1 MTKRRWDLLAG
12 GLVLVAYV
20 VVQLLLLRGPRPWDP
35 ATYWHAALHL
45 DLAGPSLFTLRI
57 GLIIPVKV
65 AALAFGPS
73 EAALYTVPLL
83 SGIVLTAAVF
93 GTMLLLFQ
101 DRVVAATAGLVSGLN
116 AFYLLISSF
125 IFPDVVATAV
135 FTSGMFFLLL
145 AARRAEGSTVR
156 TISLVVAGVLLGWT
170 YLIREFSPI
179 VLLPA
184 VVAAALLLRY
194 RRRDVGVLA
203 GAAAA
208 TWLMEPLYGLV
219 LYGKPFVHIGMLV
232 GRNDDPVAKVR
243 LARVHQLQ
251 DQLKDPIDT
260 FLVFPRLLTSWYVG
274 WVFLGLL
281 GLFVLAIARVRDRRL
296 WLFAAWFFSF
306 WIVMAVLGLFTL
318 PSGNWLVNISNVRY
332 WSPIFPA
339 LVMGAFGGL
348 LLLMPRSLPS
358 FRGVTATHG
367 VAVVLAALALAP
379 GFAQYEHCAARDL
392 WPSDPLARWHEL
404 RSWLGSPPA
413 QNYDLIYTDGQTG
426 RYILAY
432 SSSTFG
438 SRLWKGQVDG
448 IGRAA
453 SGVPGSPS
461 VTSLLLINKDE
472 FRYPK
477 VLERLRTAWTPV
489 FVSGDGAMVMLAQKA
504 VAAGPITAHD
514 WWSLP
519 EDLSSTA
526 DARTCKMQPLSPSR

>member
-1 MTKRRWDLLAG
+1 MSSRRLDLLVG
-12 GLVLVAYV
+12 GLVLAGWVT
-20 VVQLLLLRGPRPWDP
+20 VQLILLRGPRPWDP
-35 ATYWHAALHL
+35 ALYWDAAE
-45 DLAGPSLFTLRI
+45 DLGEAAESLFTLRI
-57 GLIIPVKV
+57 GLVLPAK
-65 AALAFGPS
+65 LAVLLFGTS
-73 EAALYTVPLL
+73 EAALYAVPLL
-83 SGIVLTAAVF
+83 GGLLLVAAVY

-101 DRVVAATAGLVSGLN
+101 DRVLAACAALVAGLN
-116 AFYLLISSF
+116 AYYLLNSSF
-125 IFPDVVATAV
+125 LFPDPLATAV
-135 FTSGMFFLLL
+135 FTAGVFFLVLG
-145 AARRAEGSTVR
+145 ARREQGARLR
-156 TISLVVAGVLLGWT
+156 TISLTAAGALFAWT
-170 YLIREFSPI
+170 YLAREFSPI

-184 VVAAALLLRY
+184 VAAALFFLHY
-194 RRRDVGVLA
+194 RWRDLAVVA
-203 GAAAA
+203 GAAVV
-208 TWLMEPLYGLV
+208 TWLLEPLYGLV
-219 LYGKPFVHIGMLV
+219 LFGKPFVHIAMLV
-232 GRNDDPVAKVR
+232 GRNEDPVAKVR

-251 DQLKDPIDT
+251 DQLNDPIDT
-260 FLVFPRLLTSWYVG
+260 FLVFPRLVISWYVG

-296 WLFAAWFFSF
+296 CLFAAWFFSF

-348 LLLMPRSLPS
+348 LLVMPRSLPS

-426 RYILAY
+426 QYISAY

-438 SRLWKGQVDG
+438 SRLWKGRVDG

-477 VLERLRTAWTPV
+477 ALERLRTTWTPV
-489 FVSGDGAMVMLAQKA
+489 FISGDGAMVMLAQKA
-504 VAAGPITAHD
+504 VTAGPINAHD
-514 WWSLP
+514 WWALP

-526 DARTCKMQPLSPSR
+526 AARTCKMQPLSPSR